1 MKRLFALVIAV
12 LLIVG
17 ALSACGGQSGQTA
30 NVDLKGLL
38 DSINSQYSLNDLKVL
53 ESASD
58 LNRYYSIDESSVK
71 QFAAEL
77 TTSASVFS
85 EVIIIEA
92 NDSSAV
98 SDIAA
103 KLESH
108 LDAQLNT
115 AKSYTQDA
123 VAMLES
129 CTVAKN
135 GNFVY
140 LAIGDNAEGISGMI
154 EAAING

>member
-1 MKRLFALVIAV
+1 MKKIIAV
-12 LLIVG
+12 AVVLLLVVCSL
-17 ALSACGGQSGQTA
+17 AACGGQGGQSS

-38 DSINSQYSLNDLKVL
+38 DNINSQYGLNDLKVL
-53 ESASD
+53 ENASD
-58 LNRYYSIDESSVK
+58 LNRYYSVDDTTVK

-92 NDSSAV
+92 NDSAAA
-98 SDIAA
+98 SDIEL

-115 AKSYTQDA
+115 AKSYTQEA

-129 CTVAKN
+129 CKVVKN

-140 LAIGDNAEGISGMI
+140 LAIGDNAEGINGMI
-154 EAAING
+154 ESAING